1 MCPDPLAGTGRVFS
15 RFWVTKM
22 HRSAHSR
29 PVFFLLPI
37 LAEVVVGKPSSR
49 SKPHNT
55 WRGKLVSCLPSQQET
70 WNNFFRIF
78 TITWCVRLLKVIFF
92 QRCLSLLSE
101 NLALRDKKKKR
112 RGHPKSSISMT
123 VLLVIQRNMYP
134 FTQRCLQNQD
144 PGEQCCFYKQLFKTA
159 TSCFCAE
166 LHGNSSVPVVFHS
179 GQL

>member
-1 MCPDPLAGTGRVFS
+1 MCPDPLAGTGRAFS

-29 PVFFLLPI
+29 PVFFFLPI

-55 WRGKLVSCLPSQQET
+55 WRGKLVSCLHSQQET
-70 WNNFFRIF
+70 WNNFFRIS

-101 NLALRDKKKKR
+101 NLALRDKKKKKE
-112 RGHPKSSISMT
+112 GTSQIIHIYDSLVGYSKEHVSIHSEMSTESRSRWAMLFLQT
-123 VLLVIQRNMYP
+123 VI
-134 FTQRCLQNQD
+134 
-144 PGEQCCFYKQLFKTA
+144 
-159 TSCFCAE
+159 
-166 LHGNSSVPVVFHS
+166 
-179 GQL
+179 